1 MQRISAACIVATTLL
16 VLLLAS
22 APVQGRL
29 LRAGA
34 PGSQTLP
41 GPSIASAALRSLMG
55 EMGELK
61 KDAPALDAAW
71 GARELPKPRDVR
83 VSSDRGAASPSTVYG
98 YASVADGGARMNG
111 PIQMGPSAWEYQQQP
126 MYPNGSRG

>member
-29 LRAGA
+29 LRA
-34 PGSQTLP
+34 GSQTLP

-83 VSSDRGAASPSTVYG
+83 VSSDRGAAAASTVYG

-126 MYPNGSRG
+126 MYPNGYRG